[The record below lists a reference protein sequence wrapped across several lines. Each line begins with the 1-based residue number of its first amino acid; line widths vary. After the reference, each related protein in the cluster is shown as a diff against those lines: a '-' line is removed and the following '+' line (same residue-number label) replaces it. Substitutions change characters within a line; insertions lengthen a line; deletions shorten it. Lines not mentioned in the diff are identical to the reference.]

1 MEEYFYNQMNTQ
13 PIWREKASER
23 CTNKYGVEQRQ
34 RKQKRQKY
42 EQALK
47 SRKIQNKMKESVKE
61 KRKKSIICKLE
72 PRKEV
77 KKIIIYF

>member
-34 RKQKRQKY
+34 RKQETKNTNRH
-42 EQALK
+42 
-47 SRKIQNKMKESVKE
+47 
-61 KRKKSIICKLE
+61 
-72 PRKEV
+72 
-77 KKIIIYF
+77 